1 MTDATSASDPA
12 TSDSDSNPAA
22 AATDATPTTT
32 AASDA
37 ATLDGDSDP
46 LLDTASDTTSTQQQ
60 VAAARAHGA
69 FHRLTVSDVERLTPE
84 AVAVTFAVPEALR
97 ETYAFTAGQH
107 LTLRTTVDS
116 EEVRRSYSICSPPS
130 AGRLRVAVKL
140 LEGGVFSGHANSELV
155 VGDELDVM
163 VPAGRFGVP
172 LDPAQ
177 AKQYAAIVAG
187 SGITPVMSV
196 LGAVLETEPESTF
209 TLVYGNRDSGSVMF
223 IEELGDLKDRY
234 PSRLQLTHVLSREP
248 QDAELLHGR
257 IDEAKL
263 TRLLDDVVRPE
274 DVDEWLLCGPFALVQ
289 QVHATLVARGVPKP
303 RIHLELF
310 HVDGEQPRIA
320 RRATA
325 GESGTTRVTV
335 RLDGRSST
343 FPMPDEGSVLDATLA
358 VRADAPFACKGGVCG
373 TCRAKVVEG
382 AVEMARNYALEPSEI
397 EAGFVLACQ
406 SVPTTPTLVLDFDA

>member
-1 MTDATSASDPA
+1 VSDARTDALTEVP
-12 TSDSDSNPAA
+12 PHE
-22 AATDATPTTT
+22 
-32 AASDA
+32 
-37 ATLDGDSDP
+37 G
-46 LLDTASDTTSTQQQ
+46 LDTATGTTSTQQQ
-60 VAAARAHGA
+60 VAASRTHGV
-69 FHRLTVSDVERLTPE
+69 FHTLRVADVERLTPE
-84 AVAVTFAVPEALR
+84 AVAVTFGVPADLAEAY
-97 ETYAFTAGQH
+97 TFTAGQH
-107 LTLRTTVDS
+107 LTLRTTIDG

-140 LEGGVFSGHANSELV
+140 LEGGAFSGHANAGLQ

-163 VPAGRFGVP
+163 RPAGRFGVP

-177 AKQYAAIVAG
+177 SKRYAAIVAG

-196 LGAVLETEPESTF
+196 LGTVLETEPGSTF

-223 IEELGDLKDRY
+223 VEELEDLKDRQ
-234 PSRLQLTHVLSREP
+234 PTRLQLMHVLSREP

-257 IDEAKL
+257 IDDAKL
-263 TRLLDDVVRPE
+263 ARLLDEVVRPQ
-274 DVDEWLLCGPFALVQ
+274 DVDEWLLCGPFAMVQ

-320 RRATA
+320 RRTTA
-325 GESGTTRVTV
+325 GETGTARVTV
-335 RLDGRSST
+335 RLDGRTST

-382 AVEMARNYALEPSEI
+382 HVEMARNYALEPAEV

-406 SVPTTPTLVLDFDA
+406 SVPTTPTVVLDFDA